1 MIIHRIAKFSRKRHS
16 RLASRCSAG
25 HRLTTFGFTVEPASY
40 QNRSHPCCYAGITI
54 KPGIVATV
62 KLDFRAMPRKQYPA
76 NVVGLQIRKLRGKL
90 GLTQEQLAANFQLAG
105 LDISRSTLGQIES
118 RLRYVTDEELMVM
131 AALLGVALEALYP
144 DELLKRYRGKKL
156 KAKVGKSR

>member
-1 MIIHRIAKFSRKRHS
+1 
-16 RLASRCSAG
+16 
-25 HRLTTFGFTVEPASY
+25 
-40 QNRSHPCCYAGITI
+40 
-54 KPGIVATV
+54 
-62 KLDFRAMPRKQYPA
+62 MPRKQYPA

-118 RLRYVTDEELMVM
+118 RLRYVTDEELLVM
-131 AALLGVALEALYP
+131 AALLGVDLEALYP

-156 KAKVGKSR
+156 KSKVRKSR